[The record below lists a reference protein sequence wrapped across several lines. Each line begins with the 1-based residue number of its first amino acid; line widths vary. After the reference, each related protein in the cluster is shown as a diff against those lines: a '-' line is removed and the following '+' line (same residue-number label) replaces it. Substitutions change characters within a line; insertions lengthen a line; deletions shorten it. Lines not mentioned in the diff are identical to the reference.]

1 MKASKPFKGVK
12 DGDIYPTEFKPGD
25 EIPPELE
32 AAAVELG
39 AADNESSNP
48 ATKQTKAK
56 A

>member
-32 AAAVELG
+32 AAALDLC
-39 AADNESSNP
+39 AAEGVP
-48 ATKQTKAK
+48 TAPKQTKAK
-56 A
+56 V

>member
-1 MKASKPFKGVK
+1 MKAIKSFKGVK

-39 AADNESSNP
+39 AADAKKEP
-48 ATKQTKAK
+48 GKKA
-56 A
+56 